1 MLRDSTYITS
11 VKGKS
16 VVTENR
22 SVICGMGLLKG
33 TSQGFVEIVTSLEEF
48 VKTIKLHTKKYKFYS
63 FKIK

>member
-1 MLRDSTYITS
+1 MLCDSTYITS

-22 SVICGMGLLKG
+22 SVIWGMGLLKG